1 MDDGQAGPSA
11 IKRKCPPDDFVDDD
25 NDMNRESQYEK
36 RNGTANA
43 YTHERILKFTNINN
57 QILTQMEEE
66 IRRVKDENNDQSGE
80 IQFLKFKIQNMD
92 KEKAHLQSQLL
103 EIRKTFEQRL
113 DEERNRHERLEKELR
128 DEITYQEQERRS
140 NEFRERLSNATAH
153 STDQQSQAIMIP
165 SSSSDEV
172 SAGVLQTR
180 KVMLCSRRSGVPFP
194 RSLNDSRNLASLFS
208 HRKRTIDETQAT
220 FQTAPSPTKD
230 PYGRPDFFYEI
241 KRRPRP
247 ENAPSNF
254 TEERRQPRAVTSN
267 SVGLQTGTSN
277 IFDVSGCLGD
287 KEYYVEPLLLLQRL
301 LDAAWMLC
309 DGEAPVD
316 FWNSNS
322 LRTLMG
328 SSTTH
333 IRLRDCAFD

>member
-1 MDDGQAGPSA
+1 MDDVQVGPSG
-11 IKRKCPPDDFVDDD
+11 IKRKCPADNFVNDD
-25 NDMNRESQYEK
+25 EK
-36 RNGTANA
+36 RRDTANA
-43 YTHERILKFTNINN
+43 RTHERILKFTNRNN
-57 QILTQMEEE
+57 QILTQMGEE

-92 KEKAHLQSQLL
+92 KEKALLQSQLL
-103 EIRKTFEQRL
+103 EIRKTFEQRF
-113 DEERNRHERLEKELR
+113 DEERSRHERLEKELR
-128 DEITYQEQERRS
+128 DEIIYQEQERRS
-140 NEFRERLSNATAH
+140 SEFRERLSSATAH
-153 STDQQSQAIMIP
+153 STDQQSPAVNIPPSP
-165 SSSSDEV
+165 SSEI
-172 SAGVLQTR
+172 SAGTLQTR
-180 KVMLCSRRSGVPFP
+180 KVMLCSRRSGAPFP

-247 ENAPSNF
+247 GNAPSNF
-254 TEERRQPRAVTSN
+254 AEELRQPRAVTTS
-267 SVGLQTGTSN
+267 SVGLQTGMSN
-277 IFDVSGCLGD
+277 IFDVSGCLRG
-287 KEYYVEPLLLLQRL
+287 KSL

-328 SSTTH
+328 GSTMH
-333 IRLRDCAFD
+333 IRLHDCAFD